1 MKRSVGVTVIAIL
14 SLLGSSFTLLL
25 GLLVAIAPFL
35 ASKFANRPLPFD
47 PRFFAAMMFV
57 AALTYILPAL
67 WGIVTSFG
75 LFRLKEWARISTIV
89 FSVLLILMSSFTVLI
104 AAVIPIPAD
113 PNHHLPPSFPL
124 GMRIFMGMF
133 SVTLVGVGLWWIAF
147 LSRRKVREEFV
158 PPASGYAGGTP
169 LSAAGMVPLTLGA
182 ATPPLVPASP
192 LSLTILAWLM
202 LVGGVFIPVNFV
214 LHSPAFLF
222 SKIVTGWP
230 AAVYFL
236 VVLVLQLYVGIGLL
250 RLRPIARAVGVGYYV
265 FMLANV
271 AAFYLAPGGRA
282 RMLDFLQKAQ
292 AANPLMRVWPNQ
304 KPYPFDMTIFF
315 WIGVVAGLIV
325 ILLPLYFLITRKH
338 AFEEAAMA
346 SAR

>member
-14 SLLGSSFTLLL
+14 TLLGSLFALLM
-25 GLLVAIAPFL
+25 GLLVAMVPFL
-35 ASKFANRPLPFD
+35 GSKFTGRPLPFD
-47 PRFFAAMMFV
+47 PRFFAAMMLV

-67 WGIVTSFG
+67 WGIVTSIG

-89 FSVLLILMSSFTVLI
+89 FSVLLILMSSFGLVM
-104 AAVIPIPAD
+104 AAVIPLPVD
-113 PNHHLPPSFPL
+113 PNRRLPPYFAT

-133 SVTLVGVGLWWIAF
+133 ALTLLSVGVWWIVF
-147 LSRRKVREEFV
+147 FSRRKVKEQFARV
-158 PPASGYAGGTP
+158 AAGYAVDTSP
-169 LSAAGMVPLTLGA
+169 TAAGTVPLTLAVA
-182 ATPPLVPASP
+182 APPIVPASP

-222 SKIVTGWP
+222 AKIITGWP
-230 AAVYFL
+230 AAIYFL
-236 VVLVLQLYVGIGLL
+236 LVLVLQLYIGIGLL
-250 RLRPIARAVGVGYYV
+250 RLRPIARVVGVGYYI
-265 FMLANV
+265 FLLANL

-282 RMLDFLQKAQ
+282 RMQDFLQKAQ
-292 AANPLMRVWPNQ
+292 AANLLMRAWPNQ

-315 WIGVVAGLIV
+315 WIGVVAGLIG
-325 ILLPLYFLITRKH
+325 ILVPLYFLITRKQ
-338 AFEEAAMA
+338 AYEDAAMA

>member
-14 SLLGSSFTLLL
+14 SLLGSLFTLLL

-35 ASKFANRPLPFD
+35 ASKLSTRPLPFD
-47 PRFFAAMMFV
+47 PRFFAAMMLV
-57 AALTYILPAL
+57 AALIYVLPAL
-67 WGIVTSFG
+67 WGIVTSIG

-89 FSVLLILMSSFTVLI
+89 FSVLLILMSSFGLVT
-104 AAVIPIPAD
+104 AAVIPLPAD
-113 PNHHLPPSFPL
+113 PNHRLPPYFAT

-133 SVTLVGVGLWWIAF
+133 ALTLLSVGIWWMVF
-147 LSRRKVREEFV
+147 FSRRKVKEQFARV
-158 PPASGYAGGTP
+158 
-169 LSAAGMVPLTLGA
+169 AAGYVDTSLAAAGTVPLALGA
-182 ATPPLVPASP
+182 ATPTMVPASP

-222 SKIVTGWP
+222 AKIVTGWP

-236 VVLVLQLYVGIGLL
+236 VVLVLQLYIGIGLL
-250 RLRPIARAVGVGYYV
+250 RLRPIARVVGVGYYI
-265 FMLANV
+265 FLLANV

-292 AANPLMRVWPNQ
+292 AANPLMQAWPNQ
-304 KPYPFDMTIFF
+304 KPYPFDVTIFF

-325 ILLPLYFLITRKH
+325 ILLPLYFLITRKQ